1 MASPAQTSQ
10 EYWRPSNPNVARL
23 IPEVRGICWRCGMDY
38 SPGARFCSSCG
49 GAREAL
55 SAKPIPIRPSSTPT
69 TVKEPSKIW
78 QAGLSFSSFACL
90 AVALV
95 LALAALLTGVIYRQD
110 TLVDWQAVQTWRI
123 EWLLGAVVVLLA
135 GILLKRKPDRY

>member
-1 MASPAQTSQ
+1 MASPAHTSQ

-38 SPGARFCSSCG
+38 SPGARYCSLCG

-55 SAKPIPIRPSSTPT
+55 SAEPTPIRP
-69 TVKEPSKIW
+69 PSESPVTERAKHW
-78 QAGLSFSSFACL
+78 QSNVSFPSFVCL

-95 LALAALLTGVIYRQD
+95 LALAALLTGVVFRQD

-135 GILLKRKPDRY
+135 GILLKKKSDRD